1 MAVSVEIYILND
13 ESTDICLYLGDP
25 SEEPNYP
32 ILEDYLRDKLI
43 DPNSEEDL
51 WQYWFDNYC
60 CDEKELAIK
69 QNSGVP
75 PRELIGEMKQPL
87 DPESGEAMS
96 WLETEYEMRESP
108 AAKMRTF
115 LLKEIKGEMPGLKFF
130 EGDRPGSNLC
140 YCTADDMETVWRV
153 KKSLES
159 SGFETTIKYFS
170 W

>member
-1 MAVSVEIYILND
+1 
-13 ESTDICLYLGDP
+13 
-25 SEEPNYP
+25 
-32 ILEDYLRDKLI
+32 
-43 DPNSEEDL
+43 
-51 WQYWFDNYC
+51 
-60 CDEKELAIK
+60 
-69 QNSGVP
+69 
-75 PRELIGEMKQPL
+75 MKKPL
-87 DPESGEAMS
+87 DPESGEAVS

-115 LLKEIKGEMPGLKFF
+115 LLKEVKGEMPGLKFF

>member
-1 MAVSVEIYILND
+1 MVR
-13 ESTDICLYLGDP
+13 
-25 SEEPNYP
+25 
-32 ILEDYLRDKLI
+32 LEDITKDQILKGLD
-43 DPNSEEDL
+43 S
-51 WQYWFDNYC
+51 
-60 CDEKELAIK
+60 
-69 QNSGVP
+69 SGNAVV
-75 PRELIGEMKQPL
+75 ISAEMNQPL
-87 DPESGEAMS
+87 VPDSGEAMS